1 MLNRGRACQDTKRD
15 CAAEA
20 VLDFT
25 RLALERIKHH
35 RHRMT
40 GTICTKRR
48 LDKLNFIWVTAA
60 NSHTV
65 NAWAKGQLHILADMA
80 EHRGMQWF
88 ADEARKIAGGLLH
101 L

>member
-1 MLNRGRACQDTKRD
+1 
-15 CAAEA
+15 
-20 VLDFT
+20 
-25 RLALERIKHH
+25 
-35 RHRMT
+35 
-40 GTICTKRR
+40 